1 MSKGKPWSVEEEKQL
16 REMLQAGKSSGV
28 MAKVLGKT
36 RESIR
41 QKMIKLELKEQQQL
55 KNKCCSSS
63 GSDFVLP
70 EELPS
75 VEEALKKLACAR
87 SGR

>member
-36 RESIR
+36 RR
-41 QKMIKLELKEQQQL
+41 V
-55 KNKCCSSS
+55 
-63 GSDFVLP
+63 F
-70 EELPS
+70 
-75 VEEALKKLACAR
+75 
-87 SGR
+87 GRR